1 MLVHFSYNN
10 SDNNTMASASNS
22 SSSSNS
28 NSNSTSKEQQLF
40 QAAESGDRTALQAVL
55 RDAIIA
61 KPHQLGHPVCG
72 ILTGISAVS
81 GADYY
86 KSVSA
91 AYGELV
97 ARGKFM
103 AHNPRI
109 VLSSVDCADYAVLVV
124 EGRWDEVLLHWLVP
138 CIPTPLLLA
147 DSGAPWLCFC
157 LFSVHRLESTWLMA

>member
-1 MLVHFSYNN
+1 
-10 SDNNTMASASNS
+10 MASASS
-22 SSSSNS
+22 SS
-28 NSNSTSKEQQLF
+28 TPKEQQLF
-40 QAAESGDRTALQAVL
+40 QAAETGDRSALQAVL

-61 KPHQLGHPVCG
+61 KPHKLGHPVCG

-124 EGRWDEVLLHWLVP
+124 EGRWDEVLFHWLVP
-138 CIPTPLLLA
+138 CIPTPQLLA
-147 DSGAPWLCFC
+147 DSGTLCFC
-157 LFSVHRLESTWLMA
+157 FVFVCFRCTDWRVPG